1 MRAIL
6 CREYGAIDK
15 LTVADMPE
23 PPLGAGQVL
32 IDVHTAGI
40 NFGEMLMVLGQYQEK
55 PPLPFTPGF
64 EAAGVVRAVGDGV
77 TTAKPGDRVMAA
89 LPWGGYAEVAVA
101 AASAVFP
108 IPPAMD
114 FATAAGFPIAYGTAY
129 GAFAWRAQL
138 KPGETV
144 LVLGAAGGVG
154 LAAVEVAAAMDARVI
169 AAAGDS
175 DKCALARAHGAT
187 HVIDY
192 RREDLRE
199 RVRTLTDGR
208 GADVVFDPVGGD
220 AFTQALRAVA
230 WSGRM
235 LVIGFASGSVPQI
248 PANHVLV
255 KNVDIMGFHWGTYR
269 TRRSEM
275 LTPAFARLCDWYAE
289 GRLHPVVSHLLPLAA
304 APEAYHLLRERR
316 ATGKIVL
323 ETRI

>member
-15 LTVADMPE
+15 LAVANVPE
-23 PPLGAGQVL
+23 PPLGNGQVL
-32 IDVHTAGI
+32 IDVHAAGI

-64 EAAGVVRAVGDGV
+64 EAAGIVRAVGDGV
-77 TTAKPGDRVMAA
+77 TTVKPGDRVMAA

-101 AASAVFP
+101 AASAAFP
-108 IPPAMD
+108 IPQAMD
-114 FATAAGFPIAYGTAY
+114 FVTAAGFPIAYGTAY

-138 KPGETV
+138 KPAETA

-154 LAAVEVAAAMDARVI
+154 LAAVEVAAAMGATVI
-169 AAAGDS
+169 AAAGDAA
-175 DKCALARAHGAT
+175 KCALARAHGAT
-187 HVIDY
+187 HAIDY

-199 RVRTLTDGR
+199 RVRALTDGR

-220 AFTQALRAVA
+220 AFAQALRAVA

-235 LVIGFASGSVPQI
+235 LVIGFAAGSVPQI

-255 KNVDIMGFHWGTYR
+255 KNIDIMGFHWGTYR
-269 TRRSEM
+269 TRRPEL
-275 LTPAFARLCDWYAE
+275 LTPAFARLCGWYAE
-289 GRLHPVVSHLLPLAA
+289 GRLRPVVSHRLPLAA
-304 APEAYHLLRERR
+304 APEAYRLLRERR

-323 ETRI
+323 ETRT

>member
-15 LTVADMPE
+15 LAVADVAE
-23 PPLGAGQVL
+23 PSLGAGEVL
-32 IDVHTAGI
+32 IDVHAAGI
-40 NFGEMLMVLGQYQEK
+40 NFGEMLMVLGTYQEK

-64 EAAGVVRAVGDGV
+64 EAAGVVRATGDGV
-77 TTAKPGDRVMAA
+77 TAVKPGDRVMAA
-89 LPWGGYAEVAVA
+89 LPRGGYAEVAVA

-114 FATAAGFPIAYGTAY
+114 FVTAAGFPIAYGTAY
-129 GAFAWRAQL
+129 GAFAWRAHL
-138 KPGETV
+138 APGETV

-154 LAAVEVAAAMDARVI
+154 LAAVEVAAAMGARVI
-169 AAAGDS
+169 AAAGDAE
-175 DKCALARAHGAT
+175 KCAVAQAHGAMHT
-187 HVIDY
+187 IDY

-220 AFTQALRAVA
+220 AFAQALRAVA
-230 WSGRM
+230 WSGRI

-255 KNVDIMGFHWGTYR
+255 KNVDIMGFQWGSYR
-269 TRRSEM
+269 TRRPDL
-275 LTPAFARLCDWYAE
+275 LTPGFARLAGWHAE
-289 GRLHPVVSHLLPLAA
+289 GRLQPVVSHRLPLAA
-304 APEAYHLLRERR
+304 APEAYRLLRERR

-323 ETRI
+323 ETRV

>member
-15 LTVADMPE
+15 LAVADVAE

-32 IDVHTAGI
+32 IDVHAAGI

-64 EAAGVVRAVGDGV
+64 EVAGIVRVVGNGV

-89 LPWGGYAEVAVA
+89 LPWGGYAEAAVA

-108 IPPAMD
+108 MAPTMD
-114 FATAAGFPIAYGTAY
+114 FVTAAGFPIAYGTAY

-154 LAAVEVAAAMDARVI
+154 LAAVEVAAAMGAVVI
-169 AAAGDS
+169 AAAGGAE
-175 DKCALARAHGAT
+175 KCALAKAHGAT
-187 HVIDY
+187 HTVDY

-199 RVRTLTDGR
+199 RVRALTDGR

-220 AFTQALRAVA
+220 AFAQALRAVA

-235 LVIGFASGSVPQI
+235 LVIGFAAGSVPQI

-255 KNVDIMGFHWGTYR
+255 KNIDIMGFQWGSYR
-269 TRRSEM
+269 TRRPEL
-275 LTPAFARLCDWYAE
+275 LTSAFARLIGWYAD
-289 GRLHPVVSHLLPLAA
+289 GRLRPVVSHQLKLAA
-304 APEAYHLLRERR
+304 APEAYRLLRERK